1 MSQEHD
7 PQLTEEIEQM
17 LGPFEW
23 TNQFKKKKDQPCDLC
38 STQGEFLL
46 YFKSLAPKYH
56 GTNKRVYCC
65 LNCGGVTHL
74 LRRSRVSVAEIHL
87 GIASKTAGKMD
98 KFEEEHAAQQQRQG
112 NAPAQNCADSLKQAK
127 RQKLAIEQFEKH
139 GEQNWKIMPDLY
151 KQMKSGRMMSPK
163 QMNIVERYLNS
174 LGG

>member
-1 MSQEHD
+1 MPPEHD
-7 PQLTEEIEQM
+7 PILTEEIEIT

-46 YFKSLAPKYH
+46 HFKSLAPKYH

-74 LRRSRVSVAEIHL
+74 LRRSRISVAEIHL
-87 GIASKTAGKMD
+87 DIASKTAGEMD
-98 KFEEEHAAQQQRQG
+98 KFEEGAVSVSK
-112 NAPAQNCADSLKQAK
+112 APAQNCADSLKQAK

-163 QMNIVERYLNS
+163 QMNIVERYLRS